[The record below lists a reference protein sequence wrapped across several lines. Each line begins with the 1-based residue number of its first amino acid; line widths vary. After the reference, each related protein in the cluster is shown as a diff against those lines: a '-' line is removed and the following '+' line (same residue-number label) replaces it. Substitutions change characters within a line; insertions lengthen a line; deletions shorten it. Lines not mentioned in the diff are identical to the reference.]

1 MTYYYDAAG
10 CRGVSN
16 HGPLN
21 QDWSRGL
28 WSNPQISSVVV
39 NTFFQVSRPRP
50 RPVTD
55 ELESSRDS
63 RPWSRDHMT
72 GYYYQCKF
80 ITTSLVVLRTNLI
93 IWQRNITSVMPRFD
107 LGMLSVGTGIVMPI
121 ELDY

>member
-1 MTYYYDAAG
+1 MSGMTYYYDAAG

-72 GYYYQCKF
+72 ANQ
-80 ITTSLVVLRTNLI
+80 
-93 IWQRNITSVMPRFD
+93 
-107 LGMLSVGTGIVMPI
+107 GIVKI
-121 ELDY
+121 ASRISRNNDEFNCRRGHALA